1 MQPIDRPFRFSWDF
15 CVVWALLAVPT
26 FFFTRRVD
34 IGPWYS
40 HYGCIILISLFATFV
55 LYGPVLLSRQIV
67 RSGSHGGV
75 VLRVLISIL
84 LVAVLLFMGLM
95 VSGFYS
101 RGNARILA
109 FFFVVMAIVYL
120 HWRTDETDDSSK
132 K

>member
-1 MQPIDRPFRFSWDF
+1 MQPVDRPFRFSWDF
-15 CVVWALLAVPT
+15 CAVWALLAVPT
-26 FFFTRRVD
+26 FLLTRHMD
-34 IGPWYS
+34 LGPWYS
-40 HYGCIILISLFATFV
+40 YCGCIILVSLFATFV

-67 RSGSHGGV
+67 RSGTHGWF

-84 LVAVLLFMGLM
+84 LVGVLLFVGLL

-101 RGNARILA
+101 RSNARILA
-109 FFFVVMAIVYL
+109 FFFVAAATVYL

>member
-1 MQPIDRPFRFSWDF
+1 M
-15 CVVWALLAVPT
+15 WALLAVPT
-26 FFFTRRVD
+26 IVLTRGAN

-40 HYGCIILISLFATFV
+40 HYGCVILVSLFATFF
-55 LYGPVLLSRQIV
+55 LYGPVLLSRQII
-67 RSGSHGGV
+67 RSGSHGWL

-84 LVAVLLFMGLM
+84 LVATLLFVGLL

-101 RGNARILA
+101 RGNARLLA
-109 FFFVVMAIVYL
+109 FGFVVVATVFL

>member
-1 MQPIDRPFRFSWDF
+1 MD
-15 CVVWALLAVPT
+15 L
-26 FFFTRRVD
+26 
-34 IGPWYS
+34 GPWYS
-40 HYGCIILISLFATFV
+40 YCGCIILVSLFATFV

-67 RSGSHGGV
+67 RSGTHGWF

-84 LVAVLLFMGLM
+84 LVGVLLFVGLL

-101 RGNARILA
+101 RSNARILA
-109 FFFVVMAIVYL
+109 FFFVAAATVYL